1 MTTKEKIIDVSIDLF
16 SKNGY
21 NGVSIRDITKLVG
34 IRESSL
40 YKHFKSKKEILDTIL
55 ENFLKSYNQT
65 SLNEEDLI
73 IKLAQVDL
81 LTFMKIAIE
90 KFFQEMETPSL
101 EKIFRILMIEQF
113 RVEKARNILINNLIY
128 NPIKIYALVFR
139 EKLKDKFLDYDF
151 LAKEFHYPLFAMVYE
166 YSVTKYNNGDVTEVK
181 KKIFGHVDFYFN
193 MMLNA

>member
-40 YKHFKSKKEILDTIL
+40 YKHFKSKEEILDTIL
-55 ENFLKSYNQT
+55 ENFLKSCNQT
-65 SLNEEDLI
+65 RLNEEDLI

-81 LTFMKIAIE
+81 LTFMKISIE

-128 NPIKIYALVFR
+128 NPIKVYALAFR
-139 EKLKDKFLDYDF
+139 EKLKHKFLDYDF

-166 YSVTKYNNGDVTEVK
+166 YSVTKYGNGDVSKIK
-181 KKIFGHVDFYFN
+181 KQISEHVDFFFN
-193 MMLNA
+193 KILNT